1 MISSRFPWPKYK
13 GGYNLRILE
22 FSRILKKNYCL
33 DLLTL
38 IRDRK
43 EENEIEELKK
53 ENIFKNIFFFKH
65 SRFKEYIN
73 TFIGI
78 FSNLPLQV
86 NYYYSK
92 PAVKWLKE
100 NFKKYDLLYLNTV
113 RTVKWVN
120 HFKIKKVID
129 LIDAVSL
136 NYLEGRRR
144 GFGFWKIITKIE
156 IPRLINFER
165 NLFLQN
171 LFEKYFI
178 TTSFDKEYLEK
189 ITKKELKNLTVIPI
203 GAKEEIF
210 SKAKEL
216 KDIKEENIITFFGK
230 MDTQPN
236 QDAVLFFSRKIF
248 PFLKKDIPDL
258 KFYIIGI
265 EPSKIIKDLEKIK
278 GIKVTGYLKDPYS
291 LLLKTK
297 IIVAPM
303 RFGAGIQNKILDGM
317 SLGKTVIASKI
328 CARGIKEAE
337 SGKQLEIIDSFNPSV
352 WIEKIKEI
360 INDSQKRKQIGKEA
374 KELIEKNYRWKIIEE
389 KLLTEIK
396 KIVE

>member
-1 MISSRFPWPKYK
+1 MISSRFPWPMYK

-22 FSRILKKNYCL
+22 FSRILKKNYYL

-43 EENEIEELKK
+43 EESEIEELKK

-65 SRFKEYIN
+65 SRLKEYIN

-86 NYYYSK
+86 SYYYSK
-92 PAVKWLKE
+92 SAVKWLKE

-120 HFKIKKVID
+120 HLKIKKVID

-165 NLFLQN
+165 KLFLQN

-189 ITKKELKNLTVIPI
+189 ITEKRFKNLIVIPT
-203 GAKEEIF
+203 GVKEEIL
-210 SKAKEL
+210 SMVKESE
-216 KDIKEENIITFFGK
+216 DIKEENIIAFLGK
-230 MDTQPN
+230 MNTQPN
-236 QDAVLFFSRKIF
+236 QDAVLFFSKKIF

-265 EPSKIIKDLEKIK
+265 EPSKRIKDLEKIK
-278 GIKVTGYLKDPYS
+278 GIKVTGYLKDLYP

-328 CARGIKEAE
+328 CARGIQEAK
-337 SGKQLEIIDSFNPSV
+337 SGEQLEIIDSFNSSA
-352 WIEKIKEI
+352 WIEKIKET
-360 INDSQKRKQIGKEA
+360 INDSQKRKQMGEKA
-374 KELIEKNYRWKIIEE
+374 KELVEKNYRWKIIEE